1 MDQVHVIRHKVLV
14 EKRSQRSVARE
25 MGVSRNTV
33 AKYLAQPTPSY
44 GPRKPRVSMLRERVR
59 PHLEALLAE
68 SQKWTQGK
76 QRLTAPRIKQL
87 LEEKG
92 LKVGLSTI
100 KEMVAEHRRKRREV
114 FVPLVYTPGDLA
126 EVDFFEVFVDVG
138 ECRRKAW
145 LFLMRLMHS
154 GRDFAWLYGQQDQVS
169 FLDGH
174 VRAFEHFG
182 AVPNRI
188 AYDNLRAAVSKVL
201 IGSERELAARF
212 SALSSHYLFESSFCR
227 PRTGH
232 DKGGVEARG
241 KGIRWQELVPIPRGE
256 TLDAISAALLARL
269 DERMQKRPKDSEA
282 SSIGERFA
290 IEREKMLGLP
300 VHRFQCARTLT
311 TTVDSR
317 SLVQIDG
324 ALYSTPTQWAR
335 LEVTVLIGAS
345 EVEILPPRMLTT
357 PGGCEVSTMRI
368 ESARHPRLRGRQR
381 SIDYRHYVVELARKP
396 QALRQ
401 VASELMRDL
410 GEPFV
415 SAWHA
420 TVDAHGPKEAARL
433 FAKVL
438 GYVEVR
444 GVRAV
449 AATIEEALRQGEPL
463 LLALAPSPR
472 VEPALGAEL
481 LPTSLREMQVESGC
495 AADYDVLLGGGA
507 R

>member
-14 EKRSQRSVARE
+14 EGRSQRAVARE
-25 MGVSRNTV
+25 MDVSRNTV
-33 AKYLAQPTPSY
+33 AKYLEQAAPAY
-44 GPRKPRVSMLRERVR
+44 GPRKPRVSALRERVR

-68 SQKWTQGK
+68 SPRWTQGK
-76 QRLTAPRIKQL
+76 QRLTAPRIREL

-92 LKVGLSTI
+92 LKIGLTTL
-100 KEMVAEHRRKRREV
+100 KEMVAEHRRRRREV
-114 FVPLVYTPGDLA
+114 YVPLVYSPGDLA
-126 EVDFFEVFVDVG
+126 QVDFFEVLVDVSG
-138 ECRRKAW
+138 RRQKAW
-145 LFLMRLMHS
+145 LFVMRLMHS
-154 GRDFAWLYGQQDQVS
+154 GRDFGRVYAWQDQVS

-212 SALSSHYLFESSFCR
+212 SALNSHYLFESSFCR

-241 KGIRWQELVPIPRGE
+241 KGIRWQELVPIPSAE
-256 TLDAISAALLARL
+256 TLDEINAALMLRL
-269 DERMQKRPKDSEA
+269 DGRMVKPSMDGST
-282 SSIGERFA
+282 IGERFVV
-290 IEREKMLGLP
+290 EREEMLGLP
-300 VHRFQCARTLT
+300 AHRFQSAKTVT
-311 TTVDSR
+311 TSVDSR
-317 SLVQIDG
+317 SLVQLDG
-324 ALYSTPTQWAR
+324 ATYSVPCRWAR

-345 EVEILPPRMLTT
+345 EVEILPPRVLTSHDGSAEA
-357 PGGCEVSTMRI
+357 PRLI
-368 ESARHPRLRGRQR
+368 ESARHPRLRARQR
-381 SIDYRHYVVELARKP
+381 SVDYRHYLVELARKP

-410 GEPFV
+410 GEPFP
-415 SAWHA
+415 SAWRA
-420 TVDAHGPKEAARL
+420 TVDVHGPKEAARL

-438 GYVEVR
+438 GYIEER
-444 GVRAV
+444 GVKTVAV
-449 AATIEEALRQGEPL
+449 TIEAALLREEPL
-463 LLALAPSPR
+463 LLALAPSPNS
-472 VEPALGAEL
+472 EPALASEL
-481 LPTSLREMQVESGC
+481 LPTSLREMQVASGC